1 VAVRGEFETV
11 RGDCDLL
18 GMLTELVI
26 RDLALIEAAEVEL
39 AAGLNALTG
48 ETGAGKSLFV
58 GSLELLR
65 GEAPRGGAASWVRKG
80 AEQARVEGRFQV
92 ADRTVLAR
100 LAAVLREELPA
111 LAEELDLEA
120 KDPGELELILGR
132 TLGQDGKTRA
142 HVNQRPVPLRALG
155 RLAVHLL
162 EIHGQNDHQRLVD
175 PAEQTRLFDAYAGLE
190 RLVAE
195 YAGLRA
201 AWLARRDELL
211 HLEERAEERRER
223 LELLRFQRAELRDAR
238 LGEGEPAA
246 LLEEREVLRSAGE
259 LGTQLGAV
267 VGALLESDDAAL
279 DRVKTAGRTLER
291 WAERLPSL
299 AGALEALRSAEVHLA
314 DAGGAARTLLDGVV
328 DDPVR
333 LEAVEARLAE
343 LERLAKKYRAQV
355 SELGSVLAGLEAE
368 LATLEG
374 AGTSA
379 EELARAV
386 AEAEEEL
393 LSFAREL
400 AKKRKAA
407 APRLEK
413 AILASLA
420 ALGLANAR
428 FEVALRIR
436 EGDGPERYGPLG
448 IEDLEFMLAANPG
461 EPPRPL
467 ARVASYGEAARIML
481 ALRTVLSAGDRGRTL
496 VFDEID
502 SGVGGRLGPEVGAAL
517 RSLGQHHQILC
528 VTHLPAIAAAAG
540 RHLVIAKEIQAGRTR
555 TSVTPLEGEAR
566 VAEVAD
572 MIAGGADETTARAE
586 ARRLLD
592 AVSAPP

>member
-1 VAVRGEFETV
+1 
-11 RGDCDLL
+11 
-18 GMLTELVI
+18 MLTELVI

-162 EIHGQNDHQRLVD
+162 EIHGQNDHQRLLD

-246 LLEEREVLRSAGE
+246 LLEEREALRSAGE
-259 LGTQLGAV
+259 LMTQLGAV

-355 SELGSVLAGLEAE
+355 SELGGVLAGLEAE

-586 ARRLLD
+586 ARRLLG